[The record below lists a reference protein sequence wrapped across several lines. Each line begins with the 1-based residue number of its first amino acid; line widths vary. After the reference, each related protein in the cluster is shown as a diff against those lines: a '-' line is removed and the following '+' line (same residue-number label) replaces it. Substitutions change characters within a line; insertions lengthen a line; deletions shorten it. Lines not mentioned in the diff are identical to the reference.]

1 MYSMVV
7 VGDRE
12 TIPPKIGKSPQNGEI
27 SMELGEIQGEF
38 HQKNYREFI
47 DNMFLIF
54 YYVLGCLQAMGE
66 VGGGEIIPPKMGK
79 SPKDGDISVEWTEI
93 QGDLD

>member
-1 MYSMVV
+1 
-7 VGDRE
+7 
-12 TIPPKIGKSPQNGEI
+12 
-27 SMELGEIQGEF
+27 
-38 HQKNYREFI
+38 
-47 DNMFLIF
+47 MFLIF

-66 VGGGEIIPPKMGK
+66 VGGGEIIPQKMGK

>member
-1 MYSMVV
+1 MVV

-12 TIPPKIGKSPQNGEI
+12 TIPPKMENPPQNGEI

-38 HQKNYREFI
+38 HQTNYREFI

-66 VGGGEIIPPKMGK
+66 VGGGEIIPVKMGK
-79 SPKDGDISVEWTEI
+79 LPKNGEISLE
-93 QGDLD
+93 LSR